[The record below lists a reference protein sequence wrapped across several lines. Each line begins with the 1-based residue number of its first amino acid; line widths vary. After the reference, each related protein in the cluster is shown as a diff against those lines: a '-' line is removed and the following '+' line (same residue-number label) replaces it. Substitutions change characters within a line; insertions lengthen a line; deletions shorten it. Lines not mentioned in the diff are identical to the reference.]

1 MPAELRGPRRF
12 PIRRVRIRGRGPWP
26 PPCRAPPGGV
36 DKGRRHDC
44 AGFLRPPRRGRP
56 RLAIE
61 QPHGVH
67 LLLVD
72 NRLPR
77 ACADAGASEDHE
89 RGAAS
94 RRERDGRPRRP
105 EHRPERLGRANATG
119 YDARQSRV
127 LLAERGDT
135 TLRGARSLFPRAVP
149 VSKPCKGG
157 VVGGRLRQRST
168 RGDTRKRERTSR
180 ARHEVAGRTAARAQ
194 DRGEWPEHHAATGNG
209 ADRATTRRGDRP
221 HGEIS
226 IPPGR
231 GGYPSWRPPARRL
244 ANRRRLVLVRRRPI
258 RVPRREGSCRP

>member
-1 MPAELRGPRRF
+1 MRLNDAA
-12 PIRRVRIRGRGPWP
+12 W
-26 PPCRAPPGGV
+26 AGV
-36 DKGRRHDC
+36 
-44 AGFLRPPRRGRP
+44 
-56 RLAIE
+56 
-61 QPHGVH
+61 
-67 LLLVD
+67 
-72 NRLPR
+72 
-77 ACADAGASEDHE
+77 AGAV
-89 RGAAS
+89 
-94 RRERDGRPRRP
+94 
-105 EHRPERLGRANATG
+105 T
-119 YDARQSRV
+119 DARGGRNTVPSALEGPTPRDTTHESRV

-168 RGDTRKRERTSR
+168 RGDTRKRERPSR

-194 DRGEWPEHHAATGNG
+194 DRGEWPEHHAATGDG

>member
-1 MPAELRGPRRF
+1 MPVEVVSGPVSE
-12 PIRRVRIRGRGPWP
+12 PAPGQATIEIALCNGHRVSVTGR
-26 PPCRAPPGGV
+26 
-36 DKGRRHDC
+36 D
-44 AGFLRPPRRGRP
+44 
-56 RLAIE
+56 
-61 QPHGVH
+61 
-67 LLLVD
+67 
-72 NRLPR
+72 
-77 ACADAGASEDHE
+77 
-89 RGAAS
+89 AAS

-149 VSKPCKGG
+149 VSRPCKGG
-157 VVGGRLRQRST
+157 VVGGRQRQRST
-168 RGDTRKRERTSR
+168 RGDTRKRERPSR

-209 ADRATTRRGDRP
+209 AARATTRRGDRP

-231 GGYPSWRPPARRL
+231 GVYPSWRPPARRL

-258 RVPRREGSCRP
+258 RVPRREGSVRPAAGSRSRPRCRRCAALRGVRRGPLPMDRLLACAPSLSPHRRILFLSCRC